1 MSRTMLTRPSC
12 QVVARLTR
20 RSRTTEAFPAREER
34 QRWLTQGRN
43 VGSIVGHVEQHRRQR
58 ASRAGHHDPTTV
70 PSPAQT
76 TVMMQPRQICSRRAR
91 IVVVQQVPQRTSGQ
105 TGDICVDDRRVRAM
119 VDQSRHRNRSG
130 DGFADAQRAR
140 YGHRKCR
147 PPLPL
152 QKWINGQNAAE
163 KVFRVLVGRRD
174 AKLYSLQKLSFRR
187 LAA

>member
-1 MSRTMLTRPSC
+1 VWTIAELERWSINHYTETGRVTGLT
-12 QVVARLTR
+12 
-20 RSRTTEAFPAREER
+20 
-34 QRWLTQGRN
+34 
-43 VGSIVGHVEQHRRQR
+43 
-58 ASRAGHHDPTTV
+58 
-70 PSPAQT
+70 
-76 TVMMQPRQICSRRAR
+76 
-91 IVVVQQVPQRTSGQ
+91 
-105 TGDICVDDRRVRAM
+105 
-119 VDQSRHRNRSG
+119 
-130 DGFADAQRAR
+130 DAQRAR